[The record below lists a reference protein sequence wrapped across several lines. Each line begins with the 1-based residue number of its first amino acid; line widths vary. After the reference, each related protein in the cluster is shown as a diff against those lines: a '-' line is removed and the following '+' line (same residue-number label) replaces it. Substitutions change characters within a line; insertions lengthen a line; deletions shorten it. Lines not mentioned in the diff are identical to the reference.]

1 MVKEKLFIFEFVA
14 GGGFNKE
21 DIPLSL
27 FCEGF
32 AMLRAAIE
40 DFKKIDFEVETILDE
55 RISKLQEILKADN
68 VLIVS
73 NEDNYIDFFKKVLQ
87 ENAYIFL
94 IAPEF
99 SDILYDLTRLAEKNK
114 KILLSIDSK
123 FVKFASSKLKTYQFF
138 RNHNL
143 FPPKTVDIQSHE
155 YGLNEV
161 QLTNDFR
168 RMKKPV
174 VIKPD
179 DGVGSELIYFI
190 NDDND
195 FQHFLKIIKENNEK
209 FQNRNFLM
217 QQYIPGRD
225 ASVSLVGTE
234 STPIPI
240 CTNAQFMSLSGITE
254 PTQYLGGYS
263 PIKEIPNSHY
273 KKLVKAL
280 EQFKTKGYF
289 GVDILLMSAN
299 FYACIEINPRLTTS
313 YLGIRNVFEQNLFE
327 FICNLKRGETD
338 HFSEKT
344 TGFSHFKRIDF
355 SIDEQEASPNSLNS
369 EEIDFMLSNKIL
381 ELITPPFSLDGT
393 NYSCFVATKEKT
405 MNDSEKRLK
414 EIEEYYSK
422 NLT

>member
-1 MVKEKLFIFEFVA
+1 MVGEKLFIFEYVA

-21 DIPLSL
+21 QIPLSL

-32 AMLRAAIE
+32 AMLRAALE
-40 DFKKIDFEVETILDE
+40 DFKAIGFEVETIIDE
-55 RISKLQEILKADN
+55 RISKLQELLKADH
-68 VLIVS
+68 VLIVR
-73 NEDNYIDFFKKVLQ
+73 NEDNYIDSFKQALR

-99 SDILYDLTRLAEKNK
+99 FDILYDLTKLAEHNN
-114 KILLSIDSK
+114 KILLSVDSK
-123 FVKFASSKLKTYQFF
+123 FVKFASSKLGTYQFF
-138 RNHNL
+138 RKHNL

-155 YGLNEV
+155 YGINEV

-168 RMKKPV
+168 RIKKPV

-179 DGVGSELIYFI
+179 DGVGAELIYFI
-190 NDDND
+190 NDNNE
-195 FQHFLKIIKENNEK
+195 FQKFLNITKENNEL

-240 CTNAQFMSLSGITE
+240 CTNAQFMSLSGISE

-355 SIDEQEASPNSLNS
+355 SIDKKKPFPKHSNGK
-369 EEIDFMLSNKIL
+369 EIEIILSDKVP
-381 ELITPPFSLDGT
+381 ELITPPISLDGT
-393 NYSCFVATKEKT
+393 NFSCFVATKEKT
-405 MNDSEKRLK
+405 MRDSKNRLI
-414 EIEEYYSK
+414 EIEEHYSK

>member
-1 MVKEKLFIFEFVA
+1 MVADKLFVFEFVA

-40 DFKKIDFEVETILDE
+40 DFKTIGFEVETTLDE
-55 RISKLQEILKADN
+55 RISKIREILKADN
-68 VLIVS
+68 VLIVN
-73 NEDNYIDFFKKVLQ
+73 NEDNYIDFFKKALQ
-87 ENAYIFL
+87 ENAYIFI

-99 SDILYDLTRLAEKNK
+99 FDILYDLTRLAEQNK
-114 KILLSIDSK
+114 KILLSVDSK
-123 FVKFASSKLKTYQFF
+123 FVKFASSKLGTYQFF

-155 YGLNEV
+155 HGLNEV

-168 RMKKPV
+168 SMKKPV
-174 VIKPD
+174 IIKPD
-179 DGVGSELIYFI
+179 DGVGAELIYFI

-234 STPIPI
+234 SSPIPI
-240 CTNAQFMSLSGITE
+240 CTNAQFMSLSGISE

-263 PIKEIPNSHY
+263 PIKEIPNSHF

-280 EQFKTKGYF
+280 GQFKTKGYF

-313 YLGIRNVFEQNLFE
+313 YLGIRNIFEQNLFE
-327 FICNLKRGETD
+327 FIYNLKRGETEY
-338 HFSEKT
+338 FSEKT
-344 TGFSHFKRIDF
+344 IGFSHFKRIDY
-355 SIDEQEASPNSLNS
+355 SIDEQEPSPNPSNGR
-369 EEIDFMLSNKIL
+369 EIDIILANKIP
-381 ELITPPFSLDGT
+381 ELITPPISLDGT
-393 NYSCFVATKEKT
+393 NYSCFIATREMT
-405 MNDSEKRLK
+405 MNDSENRLK

-422 NLT
+422 NLI